1 MKDSVWD
8 LSIFFVSY
16 LYMTEEET
24 TTPTQ
29 EEETTTSTE
38 EEKEE
43 KEEKPTKEITTTGMV
58 ILILIGL
65 WTLFGFVAFVKSIL
79 CFGSSSTMT
88 EKLLGFLLA
97 VFFGPFYFIYLYA
110 NKNYCVS
117 SSPNRNTNRNYRR
130 NNNNNNRNTNNNRNN
145 NRNNAKK
152 N

>member
-29 EEETTTSTE
+29 EE
-38 EEKEE
+38 EE

-79 CFGSSSTMT
+79 CFG
-88 EKLLGFLLA
+88 L
-97 VFFGPFYFIYLYA
+97 
-110 NKNYCVS
+110 
-117 SSPNRNTNRNYRR
+117 
-130 NNNNNNRNTNNNRNN
+130 
-145 NRNNAKK
+145 
-152 N
+152 

>member
-24 TTPTQ
+24 TI
-29 EEETTTSTE
+29 ST
-38 EEKEE
+38 KEE

-110 NKNYCVS
+110 NKNYCVY

-145 NRNNAKK
+145 NRNNTKK
-152 N
+152 KLD